1 MGIETTLPGD
11 LATMDTIGMG
21 EGEPIWDRMA
31 KIIRARRLDV
41 RNLMGG
47 FDRMKKGFFDL
58 STMRRALCNAFGNQ
72 WVELAMTQ
80 AEFAE
85 VCEPYL
91 TRVPLQSG
99 EPTSMVQWRQ
109 LAQDLQMLAETMRPT
124 ADFLERLAAVEAKE
138 RASVMLVE
146 EYGVT
151 VDELK
156 VCAQGGCRA
165 RAANK
170 HSPSRGQGWTM
181 RGRGGGRRRLGEVWA
196 GAHAREAAGTGN
208 TPSHLRHHP
217 RDAVHGLAD

>member
-11 LATMDTIGMG
+11 LAALDSIGIG

-31 KIIRARRLDV
+31 KLIRTRRLDV

-58 STMRRALCNAFGNQ
+58 STMRRALCNSFGNQ

-85 VCEPYL
+85 VVEPYL
-91 TRVPLQSG
+91 TRVPMQNG
-99 EPTSMVQWRQ
+99 EPESLVQWRQ
-109 LAQDLQMLAETMRPT
+109 LAQDLQMLAETGRPT

-138 RASVMLVE
+138 RASVMLRD

-151 VDELK
+151 MDELK
-156 VCAQGGCRA
+156 VQAPICSSTLCLRPGLLHVCRCAEAECWF
-165 RAANK
+165 
-170 HSPSRGQGWTM
+170 PW
-181 RGRGGGRRRLGEVWA
+181 RRR
-196 GAHAREAAGTGN
+196 
-208 TPSHLRHHP
+208 
-217 RDAVHGLAD
+217 